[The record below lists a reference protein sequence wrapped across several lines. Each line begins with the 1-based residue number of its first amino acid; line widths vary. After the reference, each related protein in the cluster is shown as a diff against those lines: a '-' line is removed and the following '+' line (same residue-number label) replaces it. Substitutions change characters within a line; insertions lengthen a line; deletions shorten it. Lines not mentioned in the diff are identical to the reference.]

1 MSNITT
7 GRLTGMFTKKLVT
20 QELVGDAHRLF
31 KLIFPKETLYE
42 EGSVESCFT
51 QCLKPHNG
59 LWHYWIWSLSTPDCP
74 MGKYIGLSGIY
85 EEEADPESAW
95 LGWLGVLPEYRRERF
110 GTRMLNAFQR
120 EARDV
125 GYKYAR
131 IYTNEGNVAARGL
144 YESAGYTMERLDY
157 KAPDYVLSDGPV
169 VIYSMSLDK
178 EKWPLVQWGSRPLVF

>member
-1 MSNITT
+1 
-7 GRLTGMFTKKLVT
+7 MFTKKLIT
-20 QELVGDAHRLF
+20 KDLVDEAHRLF

-74 MGKYIGLSGIY
+74 MWKYIGLSGIY

-110 GTRMLNAFQR
+110 GTRMLNAFQQ
-120 EARDV
+120 EARQV

-131 IYTNEGNVAARGL
+131 IYVNEGNVAARGL

-157 KAPDYVLSDGPV
+157 KAPDYVLTDGDI

-178 EKWPLVQWGSRPLVF
+178 EKWPLVPWASRPLEF

>member
-1 MSNITT
+1 MRNRTT
-7 GRLTGMFTKKLVT
+7 GRLTRMFAKKLVT

-31 KLIFPKETLYE
+31 KLIFPKETLYDD
-42 EGSVESCFT
+42 GSVDSCFT
-51 QCLKPHNG
+51 MSAENPFGPL
-59 LWHYWIWSLSTPDCP
+59 HYWLWSLSTPECP
-74 MGKYIGLSGIY
+74 MGKFIGMSGIY

-110 GTRMLNAFQR
+110 GTRMLNAFQQ
-120 EARDV
+120 EAMDA

-131 IYTNEGNVAARGL
+131 IYTNEGNVAARGM

-157 KAPDYVLSDGPV
+157 EPPEYVLSDGPV

-178 EKWPLVQWGSRPLVF
+178 EKWPLRPWGSRPMEF